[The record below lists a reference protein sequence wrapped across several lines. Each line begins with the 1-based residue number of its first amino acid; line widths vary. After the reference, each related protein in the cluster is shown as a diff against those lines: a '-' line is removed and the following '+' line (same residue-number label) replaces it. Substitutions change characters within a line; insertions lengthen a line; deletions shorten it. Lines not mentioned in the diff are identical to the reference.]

1 MFFYSE
7 SMASAISSGHT
18 DANIS
23 DFVDQ
28 HWALPVARFHQSTHH
43 LLYNMRVLFGCML
56 EVDLPILCSYHRF
69 AFQQHSFPKQLPQN
83 CLLLTNDYTSRYI
96 DCIVHYWIILYSF
109 CWVAGMI
116 LDRIW
121 KVKNYHVC
129 YVGSKRFL
137 TSLLCV
143 YCKIRGY
150 LQKPDLSSH
159 KTAVRKE
166 TCIHPIRLTFDT

>member
-28 HWALPVARFHQSTHH
+28 HWALPVARLHQSTHH

-56 EVDLPILCSYHRF
+56 EVDLPILCSYHWF

-83 CLLLTNDYTSRYI
+83 CLLLTNDYTSPVTLIASYTTVSYCTVFAELQAWYLI
-96 DCIVHYWIILYSF
+96 EYEKSKTTMFVMWVQNDSLPHYCMY
-109 CWVAGMI
+109 
-116 LDRIW
+116 
-121 KVKNYHVC
+121 
-129 YVGSKRFL
+129 
-137 TSLLCV
+137 
-143 YCKIRGY
+143 
-150 LQKPDLSSH
+150 
-159 KTAVRKE
+159 TAK
-166 TCIHPIRLTFDT
+166 